1 MLLSISSALL
11 PHDAPEEE
19 SSGSRGGV
27 QQSGITRPAVRL
39 TQQTDSK
46 TENKRITFKPQFT
59 EFQKRRQG
67 RLVEKQARY
76 AECLLILFCS
86 RTVQIV
92 ILGIL

>member
-46 TENKRITFKPQFT
+46 TENKRITFKSHNLQNFKKEDKAALSKNRPDMQN
-59 EFQKRRQG
+59 
-67 RLVEKQARY
+67 V
-76 AECLLILFCS
+76 C
-86 RTVQIV
+86 
-92 ILGIL
+92 